1 MTNKKNKKS
10 KNLIIV
16 FILLL
21 LFIFGSA
28 FIIFQTDIFYISEI
42 NVENNYAL
50 EDEYIIKNSKVTE
63 NNNIFLLNIKDI
75 KRNLRKEVYIKDVNI
90 KRIFPDK
97 LLIDVLERTGRIKY
111 SDNQKNI
118 LLDFDG
124 VVLKKIEKERDLI
137 LINSEID
144 VDKKL
149 GEKIELDN
157 TNINFDKILK
167 LTKYIYENNE
177 TLNYSIL
184 MKKNNTYC
192 IIDNDT
198 YIKLDL
204 EESLEYQYEFGL
216 DIIEKREDKGE
227 SVNGVIDFTKG
238 DNPIYVSFKDLEDDI

>member
-1 MTNKKNKKS
+1 
-10 KNLIIV
+10 
-16 FILLL
+16 LLL
-21 LFIFGSA
+21 IFGSA
-28 FIIFQTDIFYISEI
+28 FIIFKTDIFYVNEI
-42 NVENNYAL
+42 NVENNYEL
-50 EDEYIIKNSKVTE
+50 EDKYIIERSEITE
-63 NNNIFLLNIKDI
+63 NDNIFLLNIKNI
-75 KRNLRKEVYIKDVNI
+75 ERNLKKEVYIKDVNI

-97 LLIDVLERTGRIKY
+97 IVIDVLERTGRIKY
-111 SDNQKNI
+111 SDNKKNL

-124 VVLKKIEKERDLI
+124 IVLKKIEEERDLI

-144 VDKKL
+144 VEKNP
-149 GEKIELDN
+149 GEKVE
-157 TNINFDKILK
+157 FDKLNIKFNKILN

-184 MKKNNTYC
+184 MKKNNIYC

-216 DIIEKREDKGE
+216 DIIEKRENNGE

-238 DNPIYVSFKDLEDDI
+238 DNPIYVNFKDLEDNI